1 MSTLSKAVMRL
12 GALALV
18 LGLAAPAV
26 AQDKPF
32 KLIVTDLETPLVPN
46 SVMDLALQGG
56 YFEREGVNVEL
67 VRVQQTP
74 SAIAAIQSGEGDMAN
89 IGTDALL
96 QLQAQGNDSLKAVMS
111 PNKSLPYLIAGKDEF
126 NSVADLAGHSFG
138 VGRVGSLDYSLSLKV
153 FEGLG
158 LDTDKLDIVS
168 VGQPNVRAQ
177 ALAAG
182 RIDSTTVSIGTW
194 LSVPD
199 KTGLKVIV
207 PQDEYYEQAPAV
219 SKVNVVNN
227 TVLAERRDD
236 VEAVIRA
243 IIKASRDFAADPQK
257 WVDAMAKARPD
268 ISVDNLKELADNY
281 KNSWS
286 VNGGMNR
293 KELDY
298 TVGWLYE
305 GEDFKNLPE
314 VPFEKWADLSLVD
327 DVLADIGKADGE
339 DQPVR

>member
-1 MSTLSKAVMRL
+1 MAH
-12 GALALV
+12 
-18 LGLAAPAV
+18 AAFGHNHF
-26 AQDKPF
+26 F
-32 KLIVTDLETPLVPN
+32 KN
-46 SVMDLALQGG
+46 
-56 YFEREGVNVEL
+56 N
-67 VRVQQTP
+67 
-74 SAIAAIQSGEGDMAN
+74 
-89 IGTDALL
+89 
-96 QLQAQGNDSLKAVMS
+96 
-111 PNKSLPYLIAGKDEF
+111 YLF
-126 NSVADLAGHSFG
+126 RQWTNADGI
-138 VGRVGSLDYSLSLKV
+138 LDY
-153 FEGLG
+153 
-158 LDTDKLDIVS
+158 
-168 VGQPNVRAQ
+168 
-177 ALAAG
+177 LAFAK
-182 RIDSTTVSIGTW
+182 RYISAC
-194 LSVPD
+194 
-199 KTGLKVIV
+199 
-207 PQDEYYEQAPAV
+207 E
-219 SKVNVVNN
+219 
-227 TVLAERRDD
+227 ERYGRDD

-268 ISVDNLKELADNY
+268 ISVDTLKELADNY